1 MSVLVRIYEY
11 FTHLA
16 IAQGVVGHAQKLRH
30 PRPYELHMHAVLY

>member
-30 PRPYELHMHAVLY
+30 PRPYEFYMHAVLY